1 MPITQPALIKS
12 GQSTLLGKS
21 LKQAKH
27 ATTNKQTNKQK
38 AKEKK
43 PRNICQS
50 IHQKQYIKHR
60 YLTKNTINPG
70 STKATI
76 TKNQKPIERRK
87 STNHWPQRTVEKA
100 KAIDQGTQN
109 SPAKRGK
116 RGQKTKNQKPPSE
129 SLKAIRT
136 ARLHDTKGVE

>member
-27 ATTNKQTNKQK
+27 ATTDEQTNSQR
-38 AKEKK
+38 EK

-60 YLTKNTINPG
+60 YLTKNTINPE

-76 TKNQKPIERRK
+76 TKSQEPLERRK
-87 STNHWPQRTVEKA
+87 STNHWPQRTVDKA

-109 SPAKRGK
+109 SPAKEENVARRPK
-116 RGQKTKNQKPPSE
+116 VKNQAQN
-129 SLKAIRT
+129 L
-136 ARLHDTKGVE
+136 